1 MKIVK
6 LLIPF
11 LPGVIASAVVSFF
24 LGYFGA
30 VFISNP
36 PSTPG
41 DNAAW
46 AGAIGT
52 VGTLA
57 GTIWLATAADRR
69 RLREESSRAVIA
81 AHALDLRI
89 KSAWRIVREAIA
101 ILENESI
108 QGFQY
113 VKVADS
119 IAKAS
124 LWTDEEVLPL
134 LILPR
139 NVAAELVGT
148 RDVVVHSIDLLK
160 SGNPSQST
168 SPARSP
174 AIEQEAL
181 RYLRQADASLGLVA
195 SECQSYLRRTM
206 RIEF

>member
-1 MKIVK
+1 M
-6 LLIPF
+6 
-11 LPGVIASAVVSFF
+11 
-24 LGYFGA
+24 
-30 VFISNP
+30 
-36 PSTPG
+36 
-41 DNAAW
+41 
-46 AGAIGT
+46 
-52 VGTLA
+52 
-57 GTIWLATAADRR
+57 
-69 RLREESSRAVIA
+69 
-81 AHALDLRI
+81 
-89 KSAWRIVREAIA
+89 REAIA

>member
-1 MKIVK
+1 MKIIK
-6 LLIPF
+6 PLISF
-11 LPGVIASAVVSFF
+11 LPGATASAIVGFF
-24 LGYFGA
+24 VGYFGA
-30 VFISNP
+30 VFVSNP

-69 RLREESSRAVIA
+69 RRREESSRAVIA

-89 KSAWRIVREAIA
+89 KTAWRIVQEEMPAF
-101 ILENESI
+101 ENGSI
-108 QGFQY
+108 QGY
-113 VKVADS
+113 KYAEVADS

-139 NVAAELVGT
+139 NVAAELVAT
-148 RDVVVHSIDLLK
+148 RDVLVHCVDLLRT
-160 SGNPSQST
+160 GNPSQGM
-168 SPARSP
+168 SPLRSP
-174 AIEQEAL
+174 EIEQNTL

-206 RIEF
+206 SIEF

>member
-1 MKIVK
+1 M
-6 LLIPF
+6 PF
-11 LPGVIASAVVSFF
+11 LPGAIASAAVSYF

-36 PSTPG
+36 PSTAG

-69 RLREESSRAVIA
+69 RLREESSRAVLA
-81 AHALDLRI
+81 AHALHLRI
-89 KSAWRIVREAIA
+89 KSAWEIVREAIKT
-101 ILENESI
+101 LESVSI

-113 VKVADS
+113 
-119 IAKAS
+119 AKAADTIDNAL

-139 NVAAELVGT
+139 NVAVELVAT
-148 RDVVVHSIDLLK
+148 RDVLVYCVGLLRT
-160 SGNPSQST
+160 GNPNQAL

-174 AIEQEAL
+174 AIEQDAL

-206 RIEF
+206 HIEF